1 VPRFLVTIF
10 TFICLSLL
18 LSEASAQ
25 GGPPGAGEPPV
36 KSLISITA
44 PDEQGRVTIIG
55 AAGAV
60 YPGAHLSVRNLYTED
75 VAYVQAGITGS
86 FSVQIYGPGN
96 TPFWI
101 SPGPEVPASQRNR
114 PGALWG
120 GPGTIIYGAFPRD
133 VFQQPPIVQILL
145 DGQLSDWEAYP
156 QAALRMM
163 GGQTVYGLHNQQSL
177 YLAFGLDEAQAY
189 EQVELLFTLE
199 NTTYT
204 VTLDPRL
211 EVQTA
216 LWRRIAPNEAD
227 LGTLAVSA
235 TQGPDGVEIRIPLS
249 AFRLV
254 IGTQLD
260 LAVLQQISLLG
271 PGAQPVATYLLETEL
286 PALDVQDGVVKEWIQ
301 TPVPRFTISGPVAQ
315 GAAIWH
321 ASARVNSLELNPGD
335 DLRLQFN
342 VNLNAPALPD
352 TLVGV
357 TMIGRLSLQPVVDG
371 EGALRLGGLHTNN
384 GISTAL
390 TPSGLPVDNLYQ
402 EIILGEAITPAPQVL
417 RQESSLRFALDFDL
431 TLPEDLPAGLY
442 VPVLEGFGQ
451 IGDGERFR
459 WEDNGIFGTGN
470 GLSRVQLR
478 RLPIVLKVGEVGPAR
493 LVWSLFH
500 DTPSNGSRGILSTQ
514 AQADVALSNRV
525 RLNSPTYILPP
536 SHSQDP
542 PLTYSVEPYLLNLLP
557 NDYEGISAPLIPF
570 LFPSGRLSGQITYPD
585 GTIDGLNSVSLLQNR
600 LSTATQDERRLF
612 GGQSPLDVYQLTTL
626 DPAYTQVEFNQYGE
640 YQIQIQGSLE
650 DVWGNAYSGGGQY
663 SLLIAEPL
671 QIEPGVL
678 PGTPFEVGDYFNVG
692 VRVLPG
698 VAADVQVHLRLYP
711 LDGSMPIEHMVEGQ
725 ANASGYFHSTE
736 GAFLFETDGEY
747 VVDYEV
753 RYTDTEGRLWAGSQR
768 SAGLV
773 ATPESDL
780 VVHGRRGLQG
790 YSPGWRPAWFS
801 TNSYRG
807 DSPILSLQF
816 PYHSGDV
823 LWYTDAPQ
831 TRVNPALT
839 VQDLRGDYA
848 EWLIDYKV
856 KEDPEEGLTFDRQ
869 AARGV
874 LPVHQIWDEQ
884 GELLNDAYTY
894 VTAVRP
900 GVVMRQFVQGGTEG
914 ELALYWDPND
924 PYNQQVGAGPNG
936 DQPGDYAFLFGGAV
950 VRNEQA
956 GLQDAA
962 IYGSVAMV
970 IDPREGGLGPRV
982 YPPYSGEGGGAD
994 GGPLIVLNG
1003 QAKYMFFAPTG
1014 VKPGDVLTLGDT
1026 FSIAGQVAPT
1036 LASRVLVTVTDPDG
1050 ETRHFDGLANAIGH
1064 YYHPAQDF
1072 VVDKVGVW
1080 TVDLTVQHEGLTSA
1094 GQVYPP
1100 YPQGGILGLPD
1111 QRFTVYVVDPATPA
1125 LSWNDERQDIDIP
1138 GGFPFNFNFSLPTD
1152 WTDIQIDHLIRTP
1165 ALVIETGPLPISG
1178 NSFSYQYNPTNL
1190 NRAFPQIEV
1199 DARLT
1204 GASSSDPLTMV
1215 FSVTGNDA
1223 TGQRQV
1229 TTRTFTVFFDRLLTL
1244 E

>member
-1 VPRFLVTIF
+1 MPRFLVTIF
-10 TFICLSLL
+10 IFICLSLL

-25 GGPPGAGEPPV
+25 GRPLNVGDPPI
-36 KSLISITA
+36 KSLINVTPA
-44 PDEQGRVTIIG
+44 DENGRVTIIG

-75 VAYVQAGITGS
+75 IAYVQAGITGS

-101 SPGPEVPASQRNR
+101 SPGPEIPAAQRNR
-114 PGALWG
+114 AGALLG

-145 DGQLSDWEAYP
+145 DGDLADWEAYP
-156 QAALRMM
+156 QAALKIVE
-163 GGQTVYGLHNQQSL
+163 GQPIYGLYNQESL
-177 YLAFGLDEAQAY
+177 YLAFGLDAAAAH
-189 EQVELLFTLE
+189 EQVELVFTLE
-199 NTTYT
+199 NTTYA
-204 VTLDPRL
+204 VVFDPRL

-216 LWRRIAPNEAD
+216 LWRRLAPTEAD
-227 LGTLAVSA
+227 LGTLAVST
-235 TQGPDGVEIRIPLS
+235 TQGRGVEIRIPLS
-249 AFRLV
+249 AFRLN
-254 IGTQLD
+254 IGSHLD
-260 LAVLQQISLLG
+260 LAVLHEINLIGAGQQPI
-271 PGAQPVATYLLETEL
+271 ATYLLDSQL
-286 PALDVQDGVVKEWIQ
+286 PALDVSDGVVKEWIQ

-315 GAAIWH
+315 GAATWH
-321 ASARVNSLELNPGD
+321 ASARVNSLELNAGD

-357 TMIGRLSLQPVVDG
+357 TMIGQLSLQPVVDG
-371 EGALRLGGLHTNN
+371 QGALRLGGLHTNN
-384 GISTAL
+384 GLSTAL
-390 TPSGLPVDNLYQ
+390 TSTGLPIDNLYQ
-402 EIILGEAITPAPQVL
+402 EIVLGEALTPAPQVL
-417 RQESSLRFALDFDL
+417 RQGNNLRFALDFDL
-431 TLPEDLPAGLY
+431 TLPDDLPAGLY
-442 VPVLEGFGQ
+442 VPVLQGYGQ

-459 WEDNGIFGTGN
+459 WEDNSIFGSGN

-478 RLPIVLKVGEVGPAR
+478 RLPIVLKLGEVAPAR
-493 LVWSLFH
+493 LVWALFH
-500 DTPSNGSRGILSTQ
+500 DTPSNGSRGILSAEDQ
-514 AQADVALSNRV
+514 GVVALSNRV

-536 SHSQDP
+536 SQSQDP
-542 PLTYSVEPYLLNLLP
+542 PLTYSVEPYLINMLP
-557 NDYEGISAPLIPF
+557 NAYDGTSAPLIPF

-650 DVWGNAYSGGGQY
+650 DVWGNAYTGGGQY
-663 SLLIAEPL
+663 TLLVAEQL
-671 QIEPGVL
+671 QIQPGVL
-678 PGTPFEVGDYFNVG
+678 PGTPFEVGDYFNAG
-692 VRVLPG
+692 LRVQPG
-698 VAADVQVHLRLYP
+698 VAADVQIHLRLYP
-711 LDGSMPIEHMVEGQ
+711 LDGSGPIEHLIEGQ
-725 ANASGYFHSTE
+725 ANANGYFHSTE
-736 GAFLFETDGEY
+736 GAFQFQSDGEY

-753 RYTDTEGRLWAGSQR
+753 RYTDSMGRLWAGSQR
-768 SAGLV
+768 STGLV
-773 ATPESDL
+773 ATPDSAL

-790 YSPGWRPAWFS
+790 HNPGWRPAWFS
-801 TNSYRG
+801 TNSYRSES
-807 DSPILSLQF
+807 DTLSLQF

-823 LWYTDAPQ
+823 LWYADSPS
-831 TRVNPALT
+831 TRVNPSLT
-839 VQDLRGDYA
+839 VQDLVGDYA

-874 LPVHQIWDEQ
+874 LPVHQIWDEH
-884 GELLNDAYTY
+884 GALLNDAYTY

-914 ELALYWDPND
+914 ELALHWDPND
-924 PYNQQVGAGPNG
+924 PYNHQVGAGPDG
-936 DQPGDYAFLFGGAV
+936 DLPGDYTFLFGGAV
-950 VRNEQA
+950 VRNEEA
-956 GLQDAA
+956 GLQDAV

-970 IDPREGGLGPRV
+970 IDPREGGLGPRT
-982 YPPYSGEGGGAD
+982 YPPYSGEAGGAD
-994 GGPLIVLNG
+994 GGPLNTMNG
-1003 QAKYMFFAPTG
+1003 LSRYMFFEPTG
-1014 VKPGDVLTLGDT
+1014 IQPGEVMTLGDT

-1036 LASRVLVTVTDPDG
+1036 LASRVIVTVTDPDG
-1050 ETRHFDGLANAIGH
+1050 EIRHFDGLANAIG
-1064 YYHPAQDF
+1064 YYYDPANDF
-1072 VVDKVGVW
+1072 TVDKVGRWIVNI
-1080 TVDLTVQHEGLTSA
+1080 TVQHEGLTSA

-1100 YPQGGILGLPD
+1100 YPQGGLLGLTD
-1111 QRFTVYVVDPATPA
+1111 GRFAVYVVDPATPD

-1152 WTDIQIDHLIRTP
+1152 WTEIEIDHLLRIP
-1165 ALVIETGPLPISG
+1165 SLVVETGPLPISG

-1199 DARLT
+1199 DARLR
-1204 GASSSDPLTMV
+1204 GAASSDPITMV
-1215 FSVTGNDA
+1215 FSVTGLDA
-1223 TGQRQV
+1223 QGRRQV
-1229 TTRTFTVFFDRLLTL
+1229 TTRTFTIFYDRLLTL